1 MTSKHL
7 LIITGAKNKPDLA
20 RRVSPGVRISLITRQ
35 EMWHRVWDMEKFER
49 VIVLPDDTDEAEW
62 LALAR
67 TIHALDP
74 IDAIGNFTEKDLEK
88 AAAIA
93 ADLGINWHSAEAV
106 QAVGDKF
113 TMRRRL
119 QETGVDDTPCV
130 LVTSPDELRAA
141 AERLGYPL
149 ICKPRRGISS
159 QGISRLVGPED
170 LDGAFTW
177 SSEGTHDLDS
187 TDLIV
192 ERFHTG
198 DEYSVECLSEDGRHL
213 VVSITKKSADQEHFV
228 ELGHV
233 VPAPLDAPTRSRISD
248 TVTRML
254 DALGVRDTA
263 THTEIIVTG
272 DAVRIVETHLR
283 PGGDRITNMVAAVTG
298 VDMPDAAARRYLGQ
312 SVLAAAEQAV
322 AAYETASDKQ
332 CAAIRYAMPSTIGRV
347 SAVEGV
353 EAARKLPGVQEVT
366 VMKESGSELTQL
378 TGSGARAAFA
388 WALGASQEEAIAR
401 AQAAVDELRFEV
413 EALTSQS

>member
-1 MTSKHL
+1 MPSQHL
-7 LIITGAKNKPDLA
+7 LIITGAKDQPDRA
-20 RRVSPGVRISLITRQ
+20 RRVSPGLRISLITRQ
-35 EMWHRVWDMEKFER
+35 EMWPRVWDMEKFER
-49 VIVLPDDTDEAEW
+49 IIVLPDDTDDGEW

-74 IDAIGNFTEKDLEK
+74 IDAVANFTEKDLDK

-93 ADLGINWHSAEAV
+93 ADLGINWHSADAV

-113 TMRRRL
+113 RMRRRL
-119 QETGVDDTPCV
+119 LEAGVDDTPCEV
-130 LVTSPDELRAA
+130 VTSSEELRVA

-159 QGISRLVGPED
+159 QGISRLSGPED
-170 LDGAFTW
+170 LDGAFAW
-177 SSEGTHDLDS
+177 SSSGTHDLDS

-198 DEYSVECLSEDGRHL
+198 DEYSVECLSEEGRHL
-213 VVSITKKSADQEHFV
+213 VVSITEKAVDREHFV

-233 VPAPLDAPTRSRISD
+233 VPAPLDPPTTSRIAD

-263 THTEIIVTG
+263 THTEIIVT
-272 DAVRIVETHLR
+272 DDDVRIVETHLR
-283 PGGDRITNMVAAVTG
+283 PGGDRITTMVAAVKD

-312 SVLAAAEQAV
+312 SVLAEAERAV
-322 AAYETASDKQ
+322 AVYETASDKQ
-332 CAAIRYAMPSTIGRV
+332 FAAIRYAMPFAVGRV
-347 SAVEGV
+347 IAVDGV
-353 EAARKLPGVQEVT
+353 EAAGKLPGVQEVT
-366 VMKESGSELTQL
+366 VMKEPGSELTQL

-388 WALGASQEEAIAR
+388 WALGASQEEASAR
-401 AQAAVDELRFEV
+401 AQAAVDELRFKV
-413 EALTSQS
+413 EPTTP

>member
-1 MTSKHL
+1 MTSQHL

-20 RRVSPGVRISLITRQ
+20 RRVSPGLRISLITRQ
-35 EMWHRVWDMEKFER
+35 EMWHTVWDMEKFER
-49 VIVLPDDTDEAEW
+49 VIVLPDDTGDAEW

-74 IDAIGNFTEKDLEK
+74 IDAVGNFTEKDLDK

-93 ADLGINWHSAEAV
+93 ADLDINWHSAETV

-113 TMRRRL
+113 WMRRRL
-119 QETGVDDTPCV
+119 LETGVDETPCEV
-130 LVTSPDELRAA
+130 VTSPEDLREA

-159 QGISRLVGPED
+159 QGISRLAGPED
-170 LDGAFTW
+170 LDGAFAW
-177 SSEGTHDLDS
+177 SSGGTRDLDS

-192 ERFHTG
+192 ERFHAG

-213 VVSITKKSADQEHFV
+213 VVSITKKFADREHFV

-233 VPAPLDAPTRSRISD
+233 VPAPLDPQTTTRIAD

-263 THTEIIVTG
+263 THTEIILTG

-312 SVLAAAEQAV
+312 SVLAEAEKAV

-332 CAAIRYAMPSTIGRV
+332 CAAIRYAMPSTVGRV
-347 SAVEGV
+347 TAVEGV
-353 EAARKLPGVQEVT
+353 EAASKLPGVQEVT
-366 VMKESGSELTQL
+366 VMKKPGSELTQL
-378 TGSGARAAFA
+378 TGSGARAGFA
-388 WALGASQEEAIAR
+388 WALGASQEEATAR

-413 EALTSQS
+413 EPGTP